1 MRVISIDGRV
11 LEYRLERRGE
21 ATVLILHGG
30 HMSARC
36 RFGEE
41 TFLDADYSV
50 VVASRP
56 GYGRTALA
64 LGPRLQSS
72 SFVWPVC
79 AVG

>member
-41 TFLDADYSV
+41 TL
-50 VVASRP
+50 
-56 GYGRTALA
+56 RTTRCWWPLGPDTAERLLA